1 MPEGH
6 SIRYFANVHER
17 CFQGLPVTASSPQGR
32 FADGA
37 ASINGRTLLGTTTH
51 GKHLFFHFE
60 ERDEIVHIHLGLYG
74 WFNIRRNRGGQPR
87 PSARLRLENEMFVSE
102 LVGPTKCEHLTT
114 EQMLEK
120 TAKLGGDPLHDN
132 GVDELTISKIRSS
145 KKSIA
150 SLLMNQSII
159 AGIGNVY
166 RAELLF
172 LEKLN
177 PDTRGCDVPEETIES
192 IWERAAVLMADGAT
206 DGMIRTVHV
215 NHLSNEELS
224 DSKYTQYSY
233 VYKRHGLP
241 CRICSDEVQIGD
253 VDGRK
258 LYWCPTCQK

>member
-6 SIRYFANVHER
+6 SIRYFADVHER

-37 ASINGRTLLGTTTH
+37 ASIDGRTLLGTTTH

-74 WFNIRRNRGGQPR
+74 WFNIRRNRGGVPR

-102 LVGPTKCEHLTT
+102 LVGPTACDYMTT
-114 EQMLEK
+114 EQMLRK
-120 TAKLGGDPLHDN
+120 TAKLGCDPLHDN
-132 GVDELTISKIRSS
+132 GFDDTMIDKIRSS

-172 LEKLN
+172 LENLN
-177 PDTRGCDVPEETIES
+177 PATPGREVSEEQIEN
-192 IWERAAVLMADGAT
+192 IWDRATVLMADGAM

-215 NHLSNEELS
+215 NHLTGEELS

-241 CRICSDEVQIGD
+241 CRVCSDEVQIGD
-253 VDGRK
+253 IDGRR
-258 LYWCPTCQK
+258 LYWCRTCQR